1 MEGEKIGRERKK
13 EDDEANFISLEKLGG
28 GWRESWWKRFRFPS
42 GIYLYANTRYRDI
55 NQVRSQKDFRRSG
68 DKNWRRR
75 RVEGER
81 RKRKRKGERGDGGRL
96 DRWNDDPFPLNRIS
110 TALFSR
116 WSRGWLTRPCS
127 RNDRMHAQSAETS
140 LRTSGAATTFR
151 PLLFVSPPSLRPPPP
166 ILAFY
171 DSSLRV
177 LRRREWTNNY
187 YYLLMF
193 YIQRAQVAC

>member
-55 NQVRSQKDFRRSG
+55 NQVRSA
-68 DKNWRRR
+68 
-75 RVEGER
+75 EGFSSLGRQELEEEEGGR
-81 RKRKRKGERGDGGRL
+81 RKTKKKKKGGERGDGGRL

-116 WSRGWLTRPCS
+116 WSRGWLTRPTECMLKA
-127 RNDRMHAQSAETS
+127 RKQACGQATQPPLSAPS
-140 LRTSGAATTFR
+140 FSFLPF
-151 PLLFVSPPSLRPPPP
+151 LFVLLLPPSP
-166 ILAFY
+166 
-171 DSSLRV
+171 STTRV
-177 LRRREWTNNY
+177 CEFCAAENERNE
-187 YYLLMF
+187 
-193 YIQRAQVAC
+193 

>member
-13 EDDEANFISLEKLGG
+13 EDDEANFISLEKLGE

-55 NQVRSQKDFRRSG
+55 NQVRSA
-68 DKNWRRR
+68 
-75 RVEGER
+75 EGFSSLGRQELEEEEGGR
-81 RKRKRKGERGDGGRL
+81 RKTKKKKKGGERGDGGRL

-116 WSRGWLTRPCS
+116 WSRGWLTPCS

-151 PLLFVSPPSLRPPPP
+151 PLLFVSPPPLRPPPP
-166 ILAFY
+166 ILAFLLESA
-171 DSSLRV
+171 SSAP
-177 LRRREWTNNY
+177 
-187 YYLLMF
+187 
-193 YIQRAQVAC
+193 QRMNE